1 MSLLIGAQKIL
12 ATTANT
18 NSTVDTSDSTVI
30 EPTTEKLNAFQRWWN
45 NIDWE
50 DLTGTLISKVLAI
63 IALTIL
69 FFVLLRLADY
79 FINRGFRLNKK
90 KKQSEVRVKTMNTLA
105 KNVAHYTLGFF
116 YVYSLLSSVGIP
128 VGSLLAGAGIA
139 GLAIGLGAQGLMSD
153 IFTGFFIIIEQ
164 QFNVGDYI
172 QLSDLA
178 LEGTVISV
186 GLRTLQLQSADGTV
200 HFIPNRNITTISN
213 TSRFDMRVL
222 VNVRVNPKEGIEGIQ
237 KAIERANQKI
247 VDEYS
252 DYIQTPPVIFGIVDL
267 GNSNF
272 AVRTTMFVENGQQ
285 FKLQEELLS
294 ASIEELANDGYSIP
308 SSPINVG
315 A

>member
-12 ATTANT
+12 A
-18 NSTVDTSDSTVI
+18 STSDSTIDSSDSAVI

-50 DLTGTLISKVLAI
+50 QLTGTVISKVI
-63 IALTIL
+63 TVIALSIL
-69 FFVLLRLADY
+69 FAILIRLADY
-79 FINRGFRLNKK
+79 FIDRGFRLNKK

-105 KNVAHYTLGFF
+105 KNVSHYTLGFF
-116 YVYSLLSSVGIP
+116 YVYSLLSSIGIP

-172 QLSDLA
+172 QLTDLG

-186 GLRTLQLQSADGTV
+186 GLRTLQLQSGDGTV

-213 TSRFDMRVL
+213 TSRFDMRVQ
-222 VNVRVNPKEGIEGIQ
+222 VNVRVQPSEGLDGIYQ
-237 KAIERANQKI
+237 AIERANQKI
-247 VDEYS
+247 VDKYS
-252 DYIQTPPVIFGIVDL
+252 EYIQTPPVIFGLVDL
-267 GNSNF
+267 GNNNF
-272 AVRTTMFVENGQQ
+272 AVQTTMYVQNGQQ
-285 FKLQEELLS
+285 GKLQEELLS
-294 ASIEELANDGYSIP
+294 SSIQELTTDGYSIP
-308 SSPINVG
+308 SSPITI
-315 A
+315 

>member
-12 ATTANT
+12 ATTAS
-18 NSTVDTSDSTVI
+18 STVDSSDSTVI
-30 EPTTEKLNAFQRWWN
+30 QPTTEKLNAFQRWWN

-50 DLTGTLISKVLAI
+50 ELTGTAISKVITI
-63 IALTIL
+63 IALSIL
-69 FFVLLRLADY
+69 FAILVRLADY
-79 FINRGFRLNKK
+79 FIDRGFRLNKK

-172 QLSDLA
+172 QLTDLA

-186 GLRTLQLQSADGTV
+186 GLRTLQLQSGDGTV

-213 TSRFDMRVL
+213 TSRFDMRVQ
-222 VNVRVNPKEGIEGIQ
+222 VNVRVKPSEGLDGIHQ
-237 KAIERANQKI
+237 AIERANQKI
-247 VDEYS
+247 VDKYS
-252 DYIQTPPVIFGIVDL
+252 EYIQTPPVIFGLVDL
-267 GNSNF
+267 GNNNF
-272 AVRTTMFVENGQQ
+272 AIQTTMYVQNGQQ
-285 FKLQEELLS
+285 GKLQEELLS
-294 ASIEELANDGYSIP
+294 ASIQELTTDGYSIP
-308 SSPINVG
+308 SSPINV
-315 A
+315 

>member
-1 MSLLIGAQKIL
+1 MMSLLIGAQKIL
-12 ATTANT
+12 ATTAS
-18 NSTVDTSDSTVI
+18 STVDSSDSTVI
-30 EPTTEKLNAFQRWWN
+30 QPTTEKLNAFQRWWN

-50 DLTGTLISKVLAI
+50 ELTGTAISKVITI
-63 IALTIL
+63 IALSIL
-69 FFVLLRLADY
+69 FAILVRLADY
-79 FINRGFRLNKK
+79 FIDRGFRLNKK

-172 QLSDLA
+172 QLTDLA

-186 GLRTLQLQSADGTV
+186 GLRTLQLQSGDGTV

-213 TSRFDMRVL
+213 TSRFDMRVQ
-222 VNVRVNPKEGIEGIQ
+222 VNVRVKPSEGLDGIHQ
-237 KAIERANQKI
+237 AIERANQKI
-247 VDEYS
+247 VDKYS
-252 DYIQTPPVIFGIVDL
+252 EYIQTPPVIFGLVDL
-267 GNSNF
+267 GNNNF
-272 AVRTTMFVENGQQ
+272 AIQTTMYVQNGQQ
-285 FKLQEELLS
+285 GKLQEELLS
-294 ASIEELANDGYSIP
+294 ASIQELTTDGYSIP
-308 SSPINVG
+308 SSPINV
-315 A
+315 